1 MFKFIWSTITNMF
14 NRDNDHHVGD
24 ISKCPFMN
32 SSAIPKDSNDTQ
44 PSIKSDDENQV

>member
-1 MFKFIWSTITNMF
+1 MF
-14 NRDNDHHVGD
+14 NRDNDYPTGD